1 MDEIEA
7 QCAGSNTIW
16 IARLTLKD
24 LVDSSILFGDSMIA
38 LFWLT
43 SEKLKL
49 GLFHRNKVMQ
59 IERGTDLET
68 VYHVQSESNLADCG
82 TRPRKV
88 KISDGLLLGE
98 WR

>member
-1 MDEIEA
+1 M
-7 QCAGSNTIW
+7 
-16 IARLTLKD
+16 
-24 LVDSSILFGDSMIA
+24 VDSHLLFGDSIIA

-68 VYHVQSESNLADCG
+68 VYHVKSESNPADIG

-88 KISDGLLLGE
+88 KISDGPLLGE